1 MTEITD
7 IFSTAPAPIPWTAAR
22 RAPAALD
29 ASVGDDRFRRLLTAA
44 AWARLPEVVR
54 RRFSKR
60 LGRDEQRVFAGR
72 VVRTRLSWAGTML
85 ARLARLAGGPLPDTH
100 GATGPSS
107 VVVRRDDA
115 LGGQVWTRTYARPGR
130 MPQTINS
137 VKRFAGPTGLEEYLG
152 HGLAMRLLLAEEG
165 GDLVFRSAGYDLLL
179 GNVRWAL
186 PRAVTPG
193 DCAIRHRDEGGGR
206 FSFTLTLDHPW
217 LGRLVEQV
225 AYYEEIV

>member
-7 IFSTAPAPIPWTAAR
+7 ILDATSSAF
-22 RAPAALD
+22 APAARSANSAFD
-29 ASVGDDRFRRLLTAA
+29 HSRHDDRFRRLLSAE
-44 AWARLPEVVR
+44 AWSRLPDVVR
-54 RRFSKR
+54 RRFSKG
-60 LGRDEQRVFAGR
+60 LSPNEQRIFSGV
-72 VVRTRLSWAGTML
+72 VVRTTLSRTGSAL
-85 ARLARLAGGPLPDTH
+85 ARLARLVGGPLPDAH

-137 VKRFAGPTGLEEYLG
+137 VKRFAGPTGLEEFLG
-152 HGLAMRLLLAEEG
+152 HGLVMRLTLTEEA
-165 GDLVFRSAGYDLLL
+165 GDLVFRSAGYDILL
-179 GNVRWAL
+179 GGLRCAV
-186 PRAVTPG
+186 PRPLTPG
-193 DCAIRHRDEGGGR
+193 HCTIRHRDEGHGR
-206 FSFTLTLDHPW
+206 FSFTLTLDHSW